1 MPTIANFPQDLLE
14 EHMNWHHA
22 HHVDDPSQL
31 RPGYGAEF
39 LQFHRGFIRRA
50 LDWYGRQHYDMSL
63 VAPWQRVPEEIRRAP
78 CYDRSAEARIVMQ
91 PQSFRT
97 ADELGLFIEGSG
109 LHGCIHETAA
119 DLYGEPDINDFD
131 VAPRNTVF
139 YNIHGMIDGWYRN
152 WEAAGR
158 VNQGMLEWGGPV
170 RDGCGRAGGCGR
182 DGGAAPV
189 RAGERSLV
197 AGARYGR
204 NLGQRDPFA
213 PPCELAAYRRRRRAG
228 REAGRTFPARVGYGW
243 RRTKRGAVL
252 QLARREVA
260 GRQAEC
266 RQAGLAGNKA
276 VVKKSAAPE
285 RVGSGAALLW
295 RRAGRGPNGTVW
307 SGCAACWP

>member
-1 MPTIANFPQDLLE
+1 MPTIANFPEDLLE

-22 HHVDDPSQL
+22 HHVSDPSQL
-31 RPGYGAEF
+31 RPGYGTQF

-50 LDWYGRQHYDMSL
+50 LDWYGRQRYDTSL

-109 LHGCIHETAA
+109 LHGCIHEMAA

-158 VNQGMLEWGGPV
+158 VNQGMLEWGGRFAENSSASERADSDGPSELLRYVPESGRWWLGRVSSEGTSTQGAQAYLHQNWQLIGEGGVLGAKPDV
-170 RDGCGRAGGCGR
+170 RFLRVWDTDG
-182 DGGAAPV
+182 D
-189 RAGERSLV
+189 ERS
-197 AGARYGR
+197 
-204 NLGQRDPFA
+204 
-213 PPCELAAYRRRRRAG
+213 E
-228 REAGRTFPARVGYGW
+228 
-243 RRTKRGAVL
+243 VL
-252 QLARREVA
+252 YYSL
-260 GRQAEC
+260 
-266 RQAGLAGNKA
+266 
-276 VVKKSAAPE
+276 
-285 RVGSGAALLW
+285 
-295 RRAGRGPNGTVW
+295 PNGKW
-307 SGCAACWP
+307 LEGKLNAGKLSWQEIRRS

>member
-1 MPTIANFPQDLLE
+1 MPTIANFPEDLLE
-14 EHMNWHHA
+14 EHMNWHHT

-50 LDWYGRQHYDMSL
+50 LDWYGRQNYDKSL

-78 CYDRSAEARIVMQ
+78 CYDRSAEARIIMQ

-152 WEAAGR
+152 WESAGR
-158 VNQGMLEWGGPV
+158 VNQGMLEWGGRFAAEDSARANSDETEEALRYVPESGRWWLGRVPV
-170 RDGCGRAGGCGR
+170 DRAAASAGAAGGVTS
-182 DGGAAPV
+182 DGGKTSWTTSSAISQ
-189 RAGERSLV
+189 RALRLNWQLVGEGGVLGKQPDARFLRVWDTDGDGRSEVLYYSLADGKWWEGKLSAGKLNWQEIKRSL
-197 AGARYGR
+197 A
-204 NLGQRDPFA
+204 
-213 PPCELAAYRRRRRAG
+213 
-228 REAGRTFPARVGYGW
+228 
-243 RRTKRGAVL
+243 
-252 QLARREVA
+252 
-260 GRQAEC
+260 
-266 RQAGLAGNKA
+266 
-276 VVKKSAAPE
+276 
-285 RVGSGAALLW
+285 
-295 RRAGRGPNGTVW
+295 
-307 SGCAACWP
+307 